1 MNKDFFRKPDFDNR
15 LKKATEKLRNYLS
28 GKEYELTELKVEEL
42 MQWNDVTPKG
52 PRNVYPHS
60 NCPNELKNIVN
71 GIIEQE
77 FKE

>member
-1 MNKDFFRKPDFDNR
+1 M
-15 LKKATEKLRNYLS
+15 
-28 GKEYELTELKVEEL
+28 VEEL
-42 MQWNDVTPKG
+42 IQWNDVTPKG